1 MRRSA
6 TVTAAIHRVL
16 VLTAILL
23 SSVAVAT
30 GASAAS
36 AGQWAARQWAAGER
50 ADAGPWVEP
59 GLARKLDSG
68 GRLRVNVVTR
78 DRDELAAVSGSG
90 AGQVLQT
97 LSRLPVVTLRTDQA
111 GLQRLAARPGVLSV
125 SEDRPVPPALG
136 QSVPLIGGDR
146 TRAAGLTG
154 AGTAVAVLDTG
165 VATGHPFL
173 GGRVVAEAC
182 FSPADPDYSATSLC
196 PDGAPKQD
204 GPGSADAESGGCS
217 DELLDCSH
225 GTHVAGIIAGDGEGI
240 DGDGGSG
247 VAPGAGLVA
256 IQIFSRF
263 DSDDF
268 CGSGGAPCLLSFSSA
283 QLAALEK
290 VQTLKATLPI
300 VAVNLSLG
308 SGMHTA
314 SCDTDPRKAAID
326 ALLAAG
332 VATVVA
338 AGNDGYT
345 NAVAAPACV
354 SSAVAVGSTT
364 DADVLSSFSDRG
376 PLLDLLAPGSD
387 IVSSVPGDR
396 WASMSGTSMAAP
408 HVAGAFAVLSQAF
421 PGLGPAALEAKLK
434 ETGRAIVYAGA
445 TTPRVQLDAA
455 ALDATPRPGP
465 DQYFHSRGRV
475 LDNVRISA
483 NSAMTVQVAGVAGL
497 PAQGVRA
504 VALNV
509 SAKGDFFNTGTIT
522 VHASDEQEPDGKVLA
537 YDASRYAAT
546 MIIARVGADGKI
558 KVVNRGTGPV
568 KVTLDAH
575 GHTLDKAGAAV
586 GGAYFPVTPARV
598 ADHTVIP
605 ALGNYE
611 LSVAGMNGLP
621 ATGVAQV
628 ALTVVLKSPSSGT
641 VRVYAAGDPYPV
653 DANVDY
659 PANLATQFHTI
670 VKPGQDGKIN
680 VHNLGYDDVEI
691 SVDVTGYFSA
701 ERRGA
706 LVKAVRPTSAGRA
719 LAIPAGGTR
728 TVRFTGLP
736 ASGVAAVALTV
747 AARGAAA
754 GTVSVLPQSGPS
766 TARVVSYPPGKD
778 AVGSIIAAV
787 RADGSVVL
795 KNEGTGQVSVDVD
808 LYAYFAN
815 A

>member
-6 TVTAAIHRVL
+6 TVTATIHRVL

-23 SSVAVAT
+23 SSLAVAT
-30 GASAAS
+30 GSSAAA
-36 AGQWAARQWAAGER
+36 AGQRAEAGQR
-50 ADAGPWVEP
+50 ADAVPWVDP
-59 GLARKLDSG
+59 GLARKLDAG

-97 LSRLPVVTLRTDQA
+97 LSRLPMVTLRTDRA

-196 PDGAPKQD
+196 PDGTPEQD
-204 GPGSADAESGGCS
+204 GPGSADAERGGCS

-247 VAPGAGLVA
+247 VAPGADLVA
-256 IQIFSRF
+256 IQVFSRF
-263 DSDDF
+263 DSDVH
-268 CGSGGAPCLLSFSSA
+268 CRSLGTPCLLSFVSA
-283 QLAALEK
+283 QVAALEK
-290 VQTLKATLPI
+290 VQALKATLPI
-300 VAVNLSLG
+300 VAVNMSLG
-308 SGMHTA
+308 GGEYTA
-314 SCDTDPRKAAID
+314 PCEIDERKALID

-338 AGNDGYT
+338 AGNDASPNG
-345 NAVAAPACV
+345 VAAPACV

-364 DADVLSSFSDRG
+364 DADVLSSFSNRG

-408 HVAGAFAVLSQAF
+408 HVAGALAVLSQAF
-421 PGLGPAALEAKLK
+421 PGVGPAALEAKLK
-434 ETGRAIVYAGA
+434 ETGRAIAYTGA
-445 TTPRVQLDAA
+445 TTPRIQLDAA
-455 ALDATPRPGP
+455 AQGATPRPGP
-465 DQYFHSRGRV
+465 DQYFHSRGRI

-483 NSAMTVQVAGVAGL
+483 NSTMAVQVAGVAGL
-497 PAQGVRA
+497 PAQGVRS

-537 YDASRYAAT
+537 YDTSRYAST
-546 MIIARVGADGKI
+546 MIIARVGADGKV

-575 GHTLDKAGAAV
+575 GHTLDKAAAAV
-586 GGAYFPVTPARV
+586 GGTYFPVTPARV

-611 LSVAGMNGLP
+611 LSVAGVKGLP

-628 ALTVVLKSPSSGT
+628 ALTVVLKSPSTGT
-641 VRVYAAGDPYPV
+641 VRMYAAGDAYPV
-653 DANVDY
+653 DANIDY
-659 PANLATQFHTI
+659 PANLTTQFHTI

-680 VHNLGYDDVEI
+680 VHNLGYDNAEI

-719 LAIPAGGTR
+719 LAIPAGGTK

-736 ASGVAAVALTV
+736 ASGVTAVALTV
-747 AARGAAA
+747 AARGSAA

-766 TARVVSYPPGKD
+766 TARVVAYPAGKD
-778 AVGSIIAAV
+778 AVGSTIAAV

-795 KNEGTGQVSVDVD
+795 KNEGAGQVSVDVD